1 MQKIMDPKST
11 NKQPQEKKFDSE
23 VVRQYIV
30 DKHKRDPNA
39 KHIEKAASQIQSKI
53 NNFNGPMNGR
63 SAKVMPKSKVS
74 ESAKELQMDKVDEAI
89 LGGSA
94 SQRAAA
100 KFSQNS
106 AGRIAAMVRK
116 EKARKAAQDDAHFEK
131 QSKKMQDAINLHLR
145 KGKTYSDAVK
155 AAKVHVK
162 EEVELDEAFK
172 LKTKVRIHAPG
183 KSYHNTEGTIGE
195 VRPGLYKGAPK
206 MFTVYHGERG
216 AIQLPKE
223 NLRIV
228 KEEIEQVDEKMNDL
242 QKKAV
247 KSALDYRSKI
257 GMKSSTSD
265 AKKIIKFVK
274 NEEVEQID
282 EGRGRPPKVGSKAWH
297 AAKAKAQSGESSD
310 QEADKNIVNQMRKKP
325 VGDTHHLVFGNGEK
339 KEVHVKHVNKALS
352 MLANTPKPA
361 DREKLQA
368 SLGHSHKRFMDT
380 VTSGKPVEDAPR
392 PKVTLAKSAVREA
405 VDPSTTPAGTGH
417 IIIQKRRMAD
427 GSYRIVKAGKSH
439 SHKDLVDAQEAVT
452 MYDPAKS
459 EEAEEKRE
467 GQGAPKGASVDMTK
481 DSCDKMQALSPQAF
495 KQKFKLPPTLGNIAA
510 GGEDTVY
517 GKGKYSVAEEKT
529 LNNLYVNLSEENK
542 EIFDLMLQS
551 EEGIESL
558 LSFASKQGY

>member
-1 MQKIMDPKST
+1 MENMVPPKVKNDS
-11 NKQPQEKKFDSE
+11 QEKEDRSE
-23 VVRQYIV
+23 VVRTHIV
-30 DKHKRDPNA
+30 RANRRDPNA
-39 KHIEKAASQIQSKI
+39 KHIESAARKIQSKI
-53 NNFNGPMNGR
+53 NNFNGPMSGR
-63 SAKVMPKSKVS
+63 SAKVMPKSNVS
-74 ESAKELQMDKVDEAI
+74 KSTKETQMDKVDEAI

-100 KFSQNS
+100 KFSQDS

-162 EEVELDEAFK
+162 EEVE
-172 LKTKVRIHAPG
+172 
-183 KSYHNTEGTIGE
+183 
-195 VRPGLYKGAPK
+195 
-206 MFTVYHGERG
+206 
-216 AIQLPKE
+216 
-223 NLRIV
+223 
-228 KEEIEQVDEKMNDL
+228 QVDEKMNDL

-282 EGRGRPPKVGSKAWH
+282 EGRGRPAKVGSAAWH
-297 AAKAKAQSGESSD
+297 RQQAAAKSGKSSD

-392 PKVTLAKSAVREA
+392 PKVSLGKMKAEA
-405 VDPSTTPAGTGH
+405 VDPTTSPAATGH

-439 SHKDLVDAQEAVT
+439 SHRDIVDAQEAVT
-452 MYDPAKS
+452 MYDASKS
-459 EEAEEKRE
+459 EEAEEKKE
-467 GQGAPKGASVDMTK
+467 GQKAPKGASDDMTK
-481 DSCDKMQALSPQAF
+481 DSVDRMISLSPQAF
-495 KQKFKLPPTLGNIAA
+495 KQKFKLPLTVGNLAA
-510 GGEDTVY
+510 GGEDTTY
-517 GKGKYSVAEEKT
+517 GGGKYSVAEEKT
-529 LNNLYVNLSEENK
+529 LNNLYDNLSEENK
-542 EIFDLMLQS
+542 EIFNNLMQT
-551 EEGIESL
+551 EEGVEKL
-558 LSFASKQGY
+558 LQFASKQGY